1 MNMKPTRK
9 AMNGTAIGYKR
20 GLYMNLR
27 DYAMHQRQETLLQD
41 YTPAPQ
47 NPNTPAHAPK
57 NNPIAAAQAII
68 NHHNLNHE
76 ISKGCRLQIL
86 NDLERKE
93 NPYKLLLYAAEA
105 IGRLDNQGDTFF
117 SEVQNKIIE
126 VWGRDISEGS
136 PDMI

>member
-1 MNMKPTRK
+1 MSLDFS
-9 AMNGTAIGYKR
+9 
-20 GLYMNLR
+20 GLNNISSR
-27 DYAMHQRQETLLQD
+27 TGKNDQRHLVKTEGITV
-41 YTPAPQ
+41 PAPE
-47 NPNTPAHAPK
+47 

-86 NDLERKE
+86 HDLERKE

-126 VWGRDISEGS
+126 VWGRDISEDS
-136 PDMI
+136 PNT

>member
-1 MNMKPTRK
+1 
-9 AMNGTAIGYKR
+9 
-20 GLYMNLR
+20 MNLR
-27 DYAMHQRQETLLQD
+27 EYATHQRQENTEPPTIPIPNSGI
-41 YTPAPQ
+41 TPAP
-47 NPNTPAHAPK
+47 APE

-126 VWGRDISEGS
+126 VWGRDISEDS